1 MFSLLSNDNLAHIL
15 PVMNTSMF
23 FYAEIFIFK
32 QPLKHNITVKAY
44 VSKRSSY

>member
-32 QPLKHNITVKAY
+32 HNIIVKAY